1 MSKPGKKAENPWDSD
16 LTASELRRLRFR
28 NIPIRVVLPNIVTL
42 LALCMGLTS
51 IRYAIEGRF
60 ETAVTAVMAAA
71 VLDGL
76 DGRIARALK
85 GTSRFG
91 AELDS
96 LSDFVDFGVAPA
108 VILYLWS
115 LHEIKGFG
123 WFAVLVFAIAAA
135 LRLARFNVMIDD
147 PSKPAWHAEFFVGM
161 PAPAGAVT
169 VLLPLYLHLSV
180 LELPS
185 TRIMA
190 LFNIVYV
197 LAIAFLMASRIP
209 HFSGKRLGPIPRDLV
224 IPVLFGVGATILL
237 LAIFPMELL
246 VVVSLAFLA
255 MIPFSIKRYNTLA
268 QADAE
273 KTGSAHEAVS
283 GN

>member
-1 MSKPGKKAENPWDSD
+1 MSEPGGNQYEDALS
-16 LTASELRRLRFR
+16 ASEMRRLRFR
-28 NIPIRVVLPNIVTL
+28 NIPIRVVLPNLVTL

-60 ETAVTAVMAAA
+60 ETAITAVMAAA

-108 VILYLWS
+108 LLLYLWS
-115 LHEIKGFG
+115 LHEIKGLG
-123 WFAVLVFAIAAA
+123 WFAVLVFVIAAA
-135 LRLARFNVMIDD
+135 LRLARFNVMTDD
-147 PSKPAWHAEFFVGM
+147 PTKPAWHADFFVGM

-169 VLLPLYLHLSV
+169 VLLPLYLNLSV
-180 LELPS
+180 LELPA
-185 TRIMA
+185 TKGLAI
-190 LFNIVYV
+190 FNIFYV
-197 LAIAFLMASRIP
+197 IAIALLMASRIP
-209 HFSGKRLGPIPRDLV
+209 HFSGKRIGRIPRDLV

-237 LAIFPMELL
+237 LAIYPMELL
-246 VVVSLAFLA
+246 AVVSLAFLA
-255 MIPFSIKRYNTLA
+255 MIPFGVKHYNKLA
-268 QADAE
+268 KAE
-273 KTGSAHEAVS
+273 ATKNAVS
-283 GN
+283 